1 MDADK
6 IYVYIYTLEKS
17 EKRQAPW
24 SQEGISPP

>member
-1 MDADK
+1 MQLK
-6 IYVYIYTLEKS
+6 IYIYIYILEKS